1 MFSRCL
7 GRLSVR
13 YTGGYSETTTRTTN
27 SSRCLTLKKDTL
39 TPAIVADVLDCDPQY
54 IRIATRQCPERL
66 GFPVARIGNRV
77 KIPRLAFI
85 RWMEG
90 EKEELV

>member
-1 MFSRCL
+1 MTL
-7 GRLSVR
+7 EDVR
-13 YTGGYSETTTRTTN
+13 
-27 SSRCLTLKKDTL
+27 TLKKDTL
-39 TPAIVADVLDCDPQY
+39 PPAIVADVLDCDPQY
-54 IRIATRQCPERL
+54 IRIAARQCPERL
-66 GFPVARIGNRV
+66 GFPVARMGNRV

>member
-1 MFSRCL
+1 MTL
-7 GRLSVR
+7 EDVR
-13 YTGGYSETTTRTTN
+13 
-27 SSRCLTLKKDTL
+27 TLKKDTL

-54 IRIATRQCPERL
+54 IRIAARQCPERL

-90 EKEELV
+90 RKRNWFRKENLE